1 MLTVSR
7 VEKGYLSF
15 NWMENR
21 QYANF
26 KTKTALI
33 IVNFNIVPRDN
44 LGKQPNWL
52 PPNKNLSHQKKSLID
67 SFANVKFHLNSKQFS
82 NLIVILM
89 WPHSWEE
96 HVGKQRTVPSRNLSD
111 LMKAVKSFI

>member
-1 MLTVSR
+1 MLTVSC

-15 NWMENR
+15 YWMKNR

-44 LGKQPNWL
+44 LGKQPN
-52 PPNKNLSHQKKSLID
+52 
-67 SFANVKFHLNSKQFS
+67 
-82 NLIVILM
+82 
-89 WPHSWEE
+89 
-96 HVGKQRTVPSRNLSD
+96 
-111 LMKAVKSFI
+111 